1 MEKLLSGFR
10 AVNIGYNLP
19 APLAASKIA
28 KLGAH
33 VTKIEP
39 PNGDPF
45 QEFCQ
50 PWYTSLVEEQ
60 EIVRLDLKAQ
70 QGREILHTY
79 LGKADL
85 LITSSRPSS
94 LSRLGLSPSQL
105 KKQYPNLCTVSIV
118 GHPFPDDELPGH
130 DLTYQAQAGLVTP
143 PAMPNT
149 LLADILGSDFVVQA
163 ALGLLLKRSITGN
176 SESQVVSLA
185 ASIEGLTE
193 PLQYGVTTSRGFL
206 GGANP
211 YYNLYLTQ
219 EGWVAIAALEEKF
232 IQNLS
237 QEMGC
242 SREEINEGILEDLF
256 LTRTASEWE
265 VWAKGHDLPIV
276 EVKVKYR

>member
-19 APLAASKIA
+19 APLAASKIT

-45 QEFCQ
+45 QEFCE
-50 PWYTSLVEEQ
+50 PWYTSLVEGQ
-60 EIVRLDLKAQ
+60 EITRLDLKTQ
-70 QGREILHTY
+70 QGREMLHTY
-79 LGKADL
+79 LEKADL

-94 LSRLGLSPSQL
+94 LSRLRLSPSQL
-105 KKQYPNLCTVSIV
+105 EKLYPNLCTVSIV

-143 PAMPNT
+143 PAMPYT

-176 SESQVVSLA
+176 SGSQAVSLA
-185 ASIEGLTE
+185 KSIEGLTE
-193 PLQYGVTTSRGFL
+193 PLQYGVTTSRGLL

-211 YYNLYLTQ
+211 FYNLYPTQ
-219 EGWVAIAALEEKF
+219 EGWVAVAALEEKF
-232 IQNLS
+232 MDNLS
-237 QEMGC
+237 KEIGC
-242 SREEINEGILEDLF
+242 SRQEIKDGILKNIF
-256 LTRTASEWE
+256 VTRTAADWE
-265 VWAKGHDLPIV
+265 EWAKERDLPIA